1 MDTYAIVSIACFAL
15 AILSCGLYIPA
26 STHQI
31 ATGLLVTF
39 LLAGTVLLVLTFVLP
54 SQVNCCNTTSGSC
67 SAKAVCVTGET
78 QVDDCSKD
86 CPKTPPGPM
95 PQVSCCDKTDPSR
108 FKCTTSSDPCVSANQ
123 QVTDCTLC
131 KAPATQVSCCDK
143 TNPSN
148 FQCITSS
155 NQCVSPSEQV
165 TDCTLCKAPATQVSC
180 CDKTN
185 PSNFQCITSSNQCVL
200 PYKQVTDCKTG
211 CKQQPEPT
219 PTKTTVKMGLSLAK
233 DSNGSGQT
241 VKLSEV
247 LPQVDVFWDWQPS
260 YNISNTY
267 DIKTEDAR
275 VTSKFLPMLWGPNG
289 AEKVKFTDGVTPA
302 VLLWNEPDM
311 TGTMMS
317 SGDASGTG
325 YWGADPFPY
334 GNALAGGISSL
345 ADAQKLTS
353 QNSSFDSIAGSLLNS
368 INIFNASKTRIAT
381 PAMAVG
387 AFIEDGCTGMPISLD
402 NNNKCNRDWNR
413 IPSDPT
419 QALKFYTPVLCG
431 PGTCCGGN
439 NNGSPCVP
447 DTSGN
452 CKAGCT
458 FGDKRDSCVCNG
470 WLQLAKGITQNA
482 QQPWWDKCQIINIH
496 CYNRF
501 AHLVKLHILEYVSQ
515 YYQEISSKKKEI
527 WLTECA
533 HVPSVNDKKVVI
545 DDAERNARF
554 LVQLLWLP
562 TSSAPVACSN
572 KRVGATSTL
581 PGLFTTDTFS
591 FTDHTGTSR
600 TGNWI
605 LFGLGAFT
613 WFSSMGLGGFATC
626 MDSADPPAPTSSSS
640 IWNSD
645 GKLNVIWDVLTG
657 KRKA

>member
-1 MDTYAIVSIACFAL
+1 MDTYAIVSIACFAI

-31 ATGLLVTF
+31 ATGMLVTF

-67 SAKAVCVTGET
+67 STKAVCVTGET

-86 CPKTPPGPM
+86 CQRPGPTTMLNCCSRDKKSCTSKAACAYGETPIDNCSSCNQPTIMLNCCSSDKKSCTSKAACAVGEIPIDNCSSCNQTPP
-95 PQVSCCDKTDPSR
+95 
-108 FKCTTSSDPCVSANQ
+108 A
-123 QVTDCTLC
+123 
-131 KAPATQVSCCDK
+131 
-143 TNPSN
+143 
-148 FQCITSS
+148 
-155 NQCVSPSEQV
+155 
-165 TDCTLCKAPATQVSC
+165 
-180 CDKTN
+180 
-185 PSNFQCITSSNQCVL
+185 
-200 PYKQVTDCKTG
+200 
-211 CKQQPEPT
+211 
-219 PTKTTVKMGLSLAK
+219 KTTVKMGLSLAK
-233 DSNGSGQT
+233 DSNGYGKT

-275 VTSKFLPMLWGPNG
+275 VTSKFLPMLWGPKG
-289 AEKVKFTDGVTPA
+289 AKDVKFTDGITPA

-334 GNALAGGISSL
+334 GNALAGGISNL
-345 ADAQKLTS
+345 ADAQKLNS
-353 QNSSFDSIAGSLLNS
+353 QNSSFDSIAGSLLDS
-368 INIFNASKTRIAT
+368 IQILKVSKTRIST

-387 AFIEDGCTGMPISLD
+387 AFIEDGCAGMPISLD
-402 NNNKCNRDWNR
+402 NNNQCGNWNK
-413 IPSDPT
+413 IPSDPN
-419 QALKFYTPVLCG
+419 QPLKFYTPVLCG

-439 NNGSPCVP
+439 SNNGSPCTV

-452 CKAGCT
+452 CTAGCT
-458 FGDKRDSCVCNG
+458 LGDKRVGCVCNG
-470 WLQLAKGITQNA
+470 WLQLAKGVPFTKPQR
-482 QQPWWDKCQIINIH
+482 WWDKCQIINIH

-515 YYQEISSKKKEI
+515 YKAEIDNNLKEI

-533 HVPSVNDKKVVI
+533 HVPSVADKRAVP

-562 TSSAPVACSN
+562 TSYAPAACLN
-572 KRVGATSTL
+572 KRVRVTSAL
-581 PGLFTTDTFS
+581 PGLFTTDKFS
-591 FTDHTGTSR
+591 FTDHTGTPQ
-600 TGNWI
+600 TGNWVS
-605 LFGLGAFT
+605 FGLGAFT

-626 MDSADPPAPTSSSS
+626 MDTADPPAPTSSSS